1 MMTKAKENQEKR
13 EAREAML
20 NLRTNMG
27 EHFEAGF
34 IITTCEI
41 DGETHYF
48 HASVGNK
55 FAIKG
60 ILENYME
67 THHYGKQE

>member
-1 MMTKAKENQEKR
+1 MVKIPKEHPEKR

-20 NLRTNMG
+20 NLRANMG

-48 HASVGNK
+48 HASVHELETK
-55 FAIKG
+55 YWMQSTKPYKIK
-60 ILENYME
+60 
-67 THHYGKQE
+67 

>member
-1 MMTKAKENQEKR
+1 MIKRKEHPESK
-13 EAREAML
+13 EARDTML
-20 NLRTNMG
+20 RMRTEIA

-34 IITTCEI
+34 IITTKEI
-41 DGETHYF
+41 DGNTHYY

-60 ILENYME
+60 VLENYME
-67 THHYGKQE
+67 KHYYGEEE

>member
-1 MMTKAKENQEKR
+1 MIKQKEHPESK
-13 EAREAML
+13 EARDAML
-20 NLRTNMG
+20 HMRTEIG

-34 IITTCEI
+34 IITTKEI
-41 DGETHYF
+41 DGQTHYY

-60 ILENYME
+60 VLENYME
-67 THHYGKQE
+67 KHYYGEEE

>member
-1 MMTKAKENQEKR
+1 MMTRAKENPEKR
-13 EAREAML
+13 EARDAML
-20 NLRTNMG
+20 KLRANMG
-27 EHFEAGF
+27 EHFDAGF

-48 HASVGNK
+48 HANVGNK

-67 THHYGKQE
+67 KHYYGEEN